1 MDHRLTVV
9 KPQLYFPWLQMPNE
23 NINIINTEHL
33 TNNEKHWE
41 RLSQI
46 ERYQSIITLN
56 RSQIYLNPKYPKKQL
71 NTQSYTSINSEQL

>member
-41 RLSQI
+41 KIISDRTISEHNHIKQVPNIFEPIISQK
-46 ERYQSIITLN
+46 T
-56 RSQIYLNPKYPKKQL
+56 
-71 NTQSYTSINSEQL
+71 TQHNKVIQVI